1 MAARKRAA
9 RAIPTG
15 PVTIRYELAELPSSQ
30 HRAGLAGLVLA
41 VRYLSRLGAKG
52 ICRVDDVSPAG
63 ATFVADLEGMKALFD
78 LVYAAAAGE
87 APSPSIRKD
96 RNGNPVPPARSEET
110 REVHAKTGR
119 ESVKVTHFYP
129 MVIPRLEVARDLDP
143 TSSGPDHEGLWSK
156 LLRDMVWSI
165 LRGIPKTREPFD
177 ARSEGRATD
186 DATKAMAQLANADS
200 AVELP
205 STYYL
210 GAQAKSAENVPF
222 RDKARAQFLLHFWPL
237 VAGVYAPEIEKRD
250 GVERPG
256 FAVVVPDVADLEA
269 FTEELPFALKQRSTE
284 AAAFRPRDAV
294 VSLPEEAG
302 LAALALLWAR
312 LARAEARR
320 GTADLVTAVDVIL
333 ADKER
338 NSIKLLAVS
347 RIDPVD
353 SMIDEYAT
361 LRRELW
367 DPLFRARVVSN
378 LLHQRPWWSGF
389 NRLFATIDANRV
401 LPGGDEAQRK
411 RARAFAHDVR
421 IKLGTDGKE
430 TEMSDLDKQPKTLEE
445 LLLQIVSV
453 YLARKLKGKGLE
465 WDAAKG
471 DPGRERE
478 YRDTR
483 ADLAR
488 SAFLQVRSR
497 TSADD
502 FREYF
507 AGTLCSTGQP
517 MNDESFQTLTRALKT
532 QPEDV
537 RTLTLLALSAK
548 A

>member
-1 MAARKRAA
+1 MAARKKSA
-9 RAIPTG
+9 RATQTG

-41 VRYLSRLGAKG
+41 VRYLARLGVKG
-52 ICRVDDVSPAG
+52 VCRVDDVTPSG
-63 ATFVADLEGMKALFD
+63 ATFVADLDGMRSLFD
-78 LVYAAAAGE
+78 LVYAAALGE
-87 APSPSIRKD
+87 APSASIRKD
-96 RNGNPVPPARSEET
+96 RNGNQVPPARSEET
-110 REVHAKTGR
+110 REVNAKTGK
-119 ESVKVTHFYP
+119 ESVRVIHFYP
-129 MVIPRLEVARDLDP
+129 IVIPRLEVARDVDP
-143 TSSGPDHEGLWSK
+143 TSSGPDQEGLWSK

-165 LRGIPKTREPFD
+165 LRGIPATREPFD

-186 DATKAMAQLANADS
+186 DAVKAVAQLAHADG

-210 GAQAKSAENVPF
+210 GAQAKSAEDVPF

-237 VAGVYAPEIEKRD
+237 VAGVYVPEIEKRD
-250 GVERPG
+250 GIDRPG
-256 FAVVVPDVADLEA
+256 FAIVVPDVADLA
-269 FTEELPFALKQRSTE
+269 TFTEELPFTLKQRSAE
-284 AAAFRPRDAV
+284 AAAFRPREAI

-312 LARAEARR
+312 LARAESRR

-333 ADKER
+333 ADKEG

-347 RIDPVD
+347 RIDPID

-378 LLHQRPWWSGF
+378 LLHQRPWWIGF
-389 NRLFATIDANRV
+389 NRLFATIDVKRV
-401 LPGGDEAQRK
+401 LPGGDEMQRK
-411 RARAFAHDVR
+411 RARAFSHDARV
-421 IKLGTDGKE
+421 KLGIDGKE
-430 TEMSDLDKQPKTLEE
+430 TEMTDLEKQPKTLEE
-445 LLLQIVSV
+445 VLLQIVSV
-453 YLARKLKGKGLE
+453 YLARKLKAKGLE
-465 WDAAKG
+465 WDAVKG
-471 DPGRERE
+471 DVNRERQ
-478 YRDTR
+478 YQSAR

-502 FREYF
+502 FREFF

-517 MNDESFQTLTRALKT
+517 MNEDSFQTLTRALKT